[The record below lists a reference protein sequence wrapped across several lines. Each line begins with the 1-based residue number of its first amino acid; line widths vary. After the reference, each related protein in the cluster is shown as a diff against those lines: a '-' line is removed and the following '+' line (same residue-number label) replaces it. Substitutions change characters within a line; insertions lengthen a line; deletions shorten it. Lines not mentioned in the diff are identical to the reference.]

1 MDAIVPRT
9 LTDRGSN
16 ETSVT
21 SAATK
26 ADPVPICVSGTV
38 LLESPS
44 SSPASIAVSQ
54 VCGAAGQ
61 SSGPPAPPPQPD
73 AAAATKAA
81 LARNKGRLV
90 TLLRSPPTG

>member
-1 MDAIVPRT
+1 VVSSTDAIVPRT

-16 ETSVT
+16 ETSRT

-26 ADPVPICVSGTV
+26 ADPVPIRVSGTV

-61 SSGPPAPPPQPD
+61 SSAPPPP
-73 AAAATKAA
+73 AAAT
-81 LARNKGRLV
+81 RPRGREEQ
-90 TLLRSPPTG
+90 RAHRK